1 MLFVMVFVVTFSMSV
16 VMFGTVVLVVSV
28 VVAFGVVGIM
38 MVFFV
43 MVLSVMVAFS
53 VGVVVFSRWFSNSV
67 DHDAGQNSQRSA
79 LSLAAERFARG
90 EITADEFES
99 IRRSLRS

>member
-1 MLFVMVFVVTFSMSV
+1 MMWNTYQSWFWPVLTVLF
-16 VMFGTVVLVVSV
+16 L
-28 VVAFGVVGIM
+28 I
-38 MVFFV
+38 
-43 MVLSVMVAFS
+43 LLS